1 MDDVLW
7 VRRPW
12 NLLCVVINDDVVSV
26 RSGRMCCRLICPS
39 RPPNVSLGR
48 SRFFCFSCP
57 VQKRLLPPW
66 KPVKPS
72 RNHYEKKSRQPARNT
87 VNPKILLHSTEPQKK
102 RAQFCW
108 NQKKKPHEPRK
119 SEIFR
124 NKPYKISQDS
134 PYTIEISVQLTKNEK
149 SILKKGFSYINC
161 ISASSILKHNQRCL
175 VHFLGKLLLLP

>member
-108 NQKKKPHEPRK
+108 NQKKTTRTK
-119 SEIFR
+119 EIR
-124 NKPYKISQDS
+124 NIQKQTLQNLAGFTLHHRNIRTTDKKWKID
-134 PYTIEISVQLTKNEK
+134 T
-149 SILKKGFSYINC
+149 
-161 ISASSILKHNQRCL
+161 
-175 VHFLGKLLLLP
+175 

>member
-1 MDDVLW
+1 MKASKTQSEPL
-7 VRRPW
+7 R
-12 NLLCVVINDDVVSV
+12 
-26 RSGRMCCRLICPS
+26 
-39 RPPNVSLGR
+39 
-48 SRFFCFSCP
+48 
-57 VQKRLLPPW
+57 
-66 KPVKPS
+66 
-72 RNHYEKKSRQPARNT
+72 KKIEATREE
-87 VNPKILLHSTEPQKK
+87 HSQSQDPFAFDRTTKK
-102 RAQFCW
+102 NELNFVET
-108 NQKKKPHEPRK
+108 KKKPHEPRK

>member
-102 RAQFCW
+102 TSSILLKPKKNHT
-108 NQKKKPHEPRK
+108 NQGNPKYSETNPTK
-119 SEIFR
+119 SRRIHLTPS
-124 NKPYKISQDS
+124 KYPYNWQKM
-134 PYTIEISVQLTKNEK
+134 KNRY
-149 SILKKGFSYINC
+149 LKKGFP
-161 ISASSILKHNQRCL
+161 ILTAYLL
-175 VHFLGKLLLLP
+175 VLF